1 MPPKRKSD
9 GDAASTTKKSK
20 AANPVP
26 EEDQSLRHPR
36 WAEVSASGNSDAAYR
51 LLLRDPE
58 YAYAWLTASKRLFE
72 NRAFK
77 DEDDEDEDE
86 EEVSFANGWQQ
97 ITMLMACS

>member
-1 MPPKRKSD
+1 M
-9 GDAASTTKKSK
+9 
-20 AANPVP
+20 P

-77 DEDDEDEDE
+77 DEDE